1 MRGLALEGGGSRGA
15 YHIGV
20 YQACLEQGLTFDA
33 ICGTSI
39 GAVNAALL
47 AQGDYDLLQHL
58 WKTLGNSD
66 LFEVDN
72 AHYAKLFRGG
82 IEAAD
87 LSYYKE
93 ALNRVRESGG
103 VDTRK
108 MKAMI
113 DSLVDVDRLL
123 ASPVDFGLV
132 AVCLSDWKPVELFK
146 DQIPPE

>member
-58 WKTLGNSD
+58 RC
-66 LFEVDN
+66 V
-72 AHYAKLFRGG
+72 
-82 IEAAD
+82 
-87 LSYYKE
+87 
-93 ALNRVRESGG
+93 
-103 VDTRK
+103 
-108 MKAMI
+108 
-113 DSLVDVDRLL
+113 
-123 ASPVDFGLV
+123 
-132 AVCLSDWKPVELFK
+132 
-146 DQIPPE
+146 